1 MVAKLRN
8 MVSLAFLVYAKDIPE
23 KVRLKEHSL
32 QFVGSDDNSAS
43 GLITGVYG
51 AHSKQMALVCAANWS
66 RERAS
71 SAGMNRILM
80 LDANYKVDH
89 YDLTRTQVRPDTL
102 EKTGWLHLD
111 RVATSF
117 REEIKEQWLDWIQA
131 DTAPGVMARVRDM
144 SLADIAQQ
152 YPRYVAHMLKER
164 PDIRGIVHPVN
175 PVIDPSVALWAAT
188 VRYAADRFEGAAVRF
203 LPQVEVIL

>member
-1 MVAKLRN
+1 MAAKLRN
-8 MVSLAFLVYAKDIPE
+8 MVSLAFLVYAKDIPG
-23 KVRLKEHSL
+23 KVNLREHSL
-32 QFVGSDDNSAS
+32 QFLGSEKMSSD

-51 AHSKQMALVCAANWS
+51 AHSKQMALVCSANWS
-66 RERAS
+66 RERAAS
-71 SAGMNRILM
+71 SGRNRILM
-80 LDANYKVDH
+80 LDANYRVDN

-102 EKTGWLHLD
+102 QKTGWLHLD

-117 REEIKEQWLDWIQA
+117 REEIKAQWLAWVHA
-131 DTAPGVMARVRDM
+131 DSAPGVAARLADM

-152 YPRYVAHMLKER
+152 YPHYVLKMLQER

-188 VRYAADRFEGAAVRF
+188 VRYEADRFENASVRF
-203 LPQVEVIL
+203 LPHIQVAL

>member
-32 QFVGSDDNSAS
+32 QFVGSDDNSAN

-80 LDANYKVDH
+80 LDANYRVDH

-152 YPRYVAHMLKER
+152 YPRYVTHMLKER
-164 PDIRGIVHPVN
+164 PEIRGIVHPVN

-188 VRYAADRFEGAAVRF
+188 VRYEADRFEGAAVRF
-203 LPQVEVIL
+203 LPHVEVIL